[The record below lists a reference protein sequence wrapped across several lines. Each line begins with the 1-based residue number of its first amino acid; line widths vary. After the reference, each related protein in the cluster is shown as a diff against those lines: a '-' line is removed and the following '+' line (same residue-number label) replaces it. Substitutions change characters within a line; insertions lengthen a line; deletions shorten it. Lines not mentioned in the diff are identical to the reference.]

1 MLSAPS
7 QSTQPP
13 GSLPTR
19 TPAPTTL
26 PSLEGLDLHC
36 YYHSARTGGDFFDAL
51 ILGPHVVFLL
61 TDIAGKRDSAHT
73 IASATQDTFRQ
84 RAPQLFGTPG
94 ANLTNAISILAH
106 DINQTLTTA
115 CPGVCFSPTFLGCY
129 DLNLGVLT
137 YINAGGQPAIFSD
150 SDGTRILTHACMPL
164 GLFALLTYEPAFQ
177 AFEPGARLLLL
188 TKGVIE
194 VGSSS
199 RLPLS
204 PDRFAH
210 FLDDHLRKNPRS
222 SAHDL
227 CTAVLGQAN
236 QYARTSWQSLK
247 KLLFGKSERID
258 DRTAVVLARP
268 HRPT

>member
-7 QSTQPP
+7 QSTRPP

-26 PSLEGLDLHC
+26 PSLEGLDLRC

-51 ILGPHVVFLL
+51 VLGPHVVFLM
-61 TDIAGKRDSAHT
+61 TDIAGTRDSAHS
-73 IASATQDTFRQ
+73 IASATQDTFRH

-129 DLNLGVLT
+129 DLTLGVLT

-194 VGSSS
+194 TGTGRVPVSTE
-199 RLPLS
+199 
-204 PDRFAH
+204 RFTH
-210 FLDDHLRKNPRS
+210 LLDDHLQKHPDS
-222 SAHDL
+222 SAQDL
-227 CTAVLGQAN
+227 CKAILHQAH
-236 QYARTSWQSLK
+236 QHGRASWQSLA
-247 KLLFGKSERID
+247 KLLFGKRERIE

-268 HRPT
+268 RRAT